1 MTVQEIS
8 SLMSYTDSKITPI
21 MLAYQAGDIR
31 EAIKAGRIEG
41 VSFPVK
47 KVKLRMRK
55 APPRDT
61 EGQIRKINAI
71 NALRRDGMNATLAA
85 DAVGVAYSTYRTW
98 SNDHKIECNTNSRWD
113 NR

>member
-1 MTVQEIS
+1 MKSSAVAFATTLKPAVSFACMVGGADETRRKIS
-8 SLMSYTDSKITPI
+8 NGL
-21 MLAYQAGDIR
+21 
-31 EAIKAGRIEG
+31 IEG